1 MMVQIPGYPRY
12 LVDENGV
19 VVSTVGGKWRILRP
33 RADGPGYHAVHL
45 TNRKS
50 YKIHRLVMLV
60 FCGPSDLPV
69 NHKNGVK
76 TDNRLENLEYV
87 TGKENL
93 AHARRTGL
101 INDYGENSK
110 NAKLSNPQVLQ
121 LRKLRGQVTLEE
133 AGAIYGIAMQTVS
146 KIWRREMWK
155 HLPEES

>member
-1 MMVQIPGYPRY
+1 
-12 LVDENGV
+12 
-19 VVSTVGGKWRILRP
+19 
-33 RADGPGYHAVHL
+33 
-45 TNRKS
+45 
-50 YKIHRLVMLV
+50 MLV
-60 FCGPSDLPV
+60 FCGPSDLHV

-87 TGKENL
+87 TVKENF

-110 NAKLSNPQVLQ
+110 NAKLSNQQVLQ

-133 AGAIYGIAMQTVS
+133 AGAIYGMSPQNVS
-146 KIWRREMWK
+146 RIWRREMWK